1 MSDAVAELSLD
12 TKPLLRPHQLA
23 DAQEDRANLE
33 AKLRSPYITEKGE
46 VARQIKRLDASL
58 AAQTPKEFTGK
69 DKDKAVALEA
79 ELRGK
84 ILDGMLSQEEMRK
97 NPPGAVDRH
106 IAWEKRNKVNVELWK
121 NLQLRLNAGS
131 TDQDIAN
138 FEKYRPTKSNMNMDG
153 AQITGKQFYFPP
165 MGVAPTVTF
174 SKDELAFL
182 KDVSPELAEKL
193 ALLSN
198 EDRAQIKK
206 GLGSKE

>member
-1 MSDAVAELSLD
+1 MSVAELNLD

-23 DAQEDRANLE
+23 DAHEDRANLE

-46 VARQIKRLDASL
+46 VQRQIKRLDESL
-58 AAQTPKEFTGK
+58 AKQTPKGFEGK

-106 IAWEKRNKVNVELWK
+106 IAWEKRNKQNMLLWK
-121 NLQLRLNAGS
+121 NLQLRLNVGS
-131 TDQDIAN
+131 DDRDVAN
-138 FEKYRPTKSNMNMDG
+138 FERFRPTQSNMNMDG
-153 AQITGKQFYFPP
+153 AQISGKKYYFPP
-165 MGVAPTVTF
+165 LGAAPSVTF

-198 EDRAQIKK
+198 EDRAQVKK
-206 GLGSKE
+206 ALGSKE